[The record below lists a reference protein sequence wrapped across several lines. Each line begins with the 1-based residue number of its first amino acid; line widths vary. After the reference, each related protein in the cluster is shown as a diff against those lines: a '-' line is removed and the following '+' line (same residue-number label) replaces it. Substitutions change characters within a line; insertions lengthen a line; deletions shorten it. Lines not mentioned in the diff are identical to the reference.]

1 MFTNISTPPLPCT
14 TPVSRPFTR
23 ITRRTNEIVTQQT
36 SPGAIYIR
44 LLHVLFIHCTGKR
57 KLSCIPD
64 RCDIQAARPNIPLN
78 DVNQYAKGKFMASI
92 LFGEE
97 TRGGEI
103 KSRGEALNMLK
114 NPRFVDRAFLDA
126 GKRSSFHRDVI
137 ACDLLAACCIRCAD
151 ACGRLACGVEG

>member
-1 MFTNISTPPLPCT
+1 MFANISTPPLPCT

-23 ITRRTNEIVTQQT
+23 ITRRTNEIVAQQT
-36 SPGAIYIR
+36 APGAICIR
-44 LLHVLFIHCTGKR
+44 LLHVLFIHWAGKR
-57 KLSCIPD
+57 KLSCSPD
-64 RCDIQAARPNIPLN
+64 GRDIQAAHPNILLN
-78 DVNQYAKGKFMASI
+78 DVLQYAKENFMASV

-97 TRGGEI
+97 TGG
-103 KSRGEALNMLK
+103 GEALNMLK

-137 ACDLLAACCIRCAD
+137 ACDLLAACCTRCAD